1 MKTLKEVAKRVAWIL
16 ILVIAIAFVKG
27 VSRKVPPQKTPAEKE
42 AERTRMI
49 EKMMAESPEFQ
60 KRMR

>member
-1 MKTLKEVAKRVAWIL
+1 MKTLKEVAKRLALIL
-16 ILVIAIAFVKG
+16 IAVIAIAMVKG
-27 VSRKVPPQKTPAEKE
+27 NSRKEPPKKTPAEKE